1 MRHFGLD
8 SCEQL
13 DGNVCHH
20 HPKTCAFAQSEP
32 GCDAIG
38 VGTVQMGQ
46 SIVHRNTDV
55 AEADVPF
62 SPFQQLVGVGKSFE
76 LRLADFGLSDRTG
89 EDSGEKET

>member
-1 MRHFGLD
+1 
-8 SCEQL
+8 
-13 DGNVCHH
+13 
-20 HPKTCAFAQSEP
+20 
-32 GCDAIG
+32 
-38 VGTVQMGQ
+38 MGQ

-89 EDSGEKET
+89 EDSGEKED